1 MIWKSPAR
9 PGAGYWLPGRHFW
22 RPAFSKPLCF
32 PWWTLEKSIGLARR
46 RNQIVK
52 GSTPSRFFASGL
64 YVQLAAD
71 WSYGCKKA
79 KAKAYA
85 YAGEKGA
92 SMALLRW
99 IDNVLERI
107 RVEDGDVALADL
119 DQALIGEF

>member
-1 MIWKSPAR
+1 M
-9 PGAGYWLPGRHFW
+9 
-22 RPAFSKPLCF
+22 CF

-71 WSYGCKKA
+71 WSYGYKKA
-79 KAKAYA
+79 KVPV
-85 YAGEKGA
+85 GEKDA
-92 SMALLRW
+92 SMALLRR
-99 IDNVLERI
+99 IDNVLERV

-119 DQALIGEF
+119 DQALIGKF